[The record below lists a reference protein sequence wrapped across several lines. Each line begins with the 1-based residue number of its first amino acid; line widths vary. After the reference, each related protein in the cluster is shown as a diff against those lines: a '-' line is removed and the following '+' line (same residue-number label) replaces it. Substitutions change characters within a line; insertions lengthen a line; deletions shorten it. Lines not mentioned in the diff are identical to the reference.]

1 MSFPNGQLVKSTSL
15 MNLNMPEGLQN
26 ITLQAISKV
35 LLTSEEVLYNMT
47 AIQTKPT
54 KKGKVVQHLLQIFV

>member
-1 MSFPNGQLVKSTSL
+1 MSFPNGQLVQSASL

-26 ITLQAISKV
+26 ITLKAINKV

-47 AIQTKPT
+47 AIHTKPT
-54 KKGKVVQHLLQIFV
+54 KKGKVDCF